1 MIDPNLNLYLLIEEL
16 QEKVKLLENRCA
28 VIEEEALGTTNTI
41 YKIAN
46 SLEERIDILASE
58 PYDIQES
65 TLGYK

>member
-1 MIDPNLNLYLLIEEL
+1 MIDPNSNLYLLIEEL